1 MKDND
6 IERYAR
12 QMLLPGFGEEGQR
25 RLLASSALVVGLGG
39 LGCPA
44 ALYLTG
50 AGVGRIGLC
59 DPDAVSLNNL
69 QRQTLYSEAR
79 VGTPKTKAA
88 RERLSALNSNVTF
101 ELFPDGLTP
110 VNAAEIVSRYDIVV
124 DCCDN
129 FATRYLID
137 DTCTLSGKPWVHG
150 SIGEFHGQVS
160 VFNHSQGRRYA
171 ELYPDRDALC
181 ALPRVTAGVLG
192 AVPGVIG
199 AIEASEALKI
209 LAGFGTI
216 AEGTLFTIDLLTLRT
231 TLLTF

>member
-1 MKDND
+1 M
-6 IERYAR
+6 RYSR
-12 QMLLPGFGEEGQR
+12 QTILAEIGEEGQKKLR
-25 RLLASSALVVGLGG
+25 SSSVLIVGLGG
-39 LGCPA
+39 LGAPA
-44 ALYLTG
+44 ATYLVG
-50 AGVGRIGLC
+50 AGVGRVGLA
-59 DPDAVSLNNL
+59 DNDVVSLTNL
-69 QRQTLYSEAR
+69 QRQTLY
-79 VGTPKTKAA
+79 T
-88 RERLSALNSNVTF
+88 
-101 ELFPDGLTP
+101 
-110 VNAAEIVSRYDIVV
+110 

-181 ALPRVTAGVLG
+181 ALPRVTTGVLG